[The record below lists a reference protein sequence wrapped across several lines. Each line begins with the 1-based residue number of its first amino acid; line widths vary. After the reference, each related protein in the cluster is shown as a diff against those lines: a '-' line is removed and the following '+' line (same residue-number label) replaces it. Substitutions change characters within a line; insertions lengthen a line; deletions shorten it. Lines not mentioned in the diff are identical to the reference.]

1 MIEKNAGLY
10 LPTPI
15 QSTIF
20 SCQKIEKSVWSNSI
34 KKYNFNAHMS
44 KTDSEES
51 ICEITV
57 SVFQTEFI
65 TVSVRRTI
73 WNPLMHT

>member
-1 MIEKNAGLY
+1 VIEKNVGLY
-10 LPTPI
+10 LTTPI

-34 KKYNFNAHMS
+34 TKYSLNAHMS
-44 KTDSEES
+44 ETDSEES
-51 ICEITV
+51 ICGITV
-57 SVFQTEFI
+57 FVFHTEFI